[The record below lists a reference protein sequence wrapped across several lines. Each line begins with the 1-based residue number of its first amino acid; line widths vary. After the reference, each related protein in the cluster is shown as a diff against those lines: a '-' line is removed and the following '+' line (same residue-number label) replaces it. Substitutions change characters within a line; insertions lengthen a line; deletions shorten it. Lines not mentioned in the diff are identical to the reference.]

1 MVSEIINKTIPH
13 NGFETKFHEIIKFD
27 TELEELTVHDTINSI
42 KTVRVDDLIAALQ
55 ELRNRYGNVFVIAD
69 SDLGNIEGVLISESI
84 SETCGNNI
92 SIQII
97 DNP

>member
-1 MVSEIINKTIPH
+1 MISEIINKTISH
-13 NGFETKFHEIIKFD
+13 RGFETKFHEIIKFD
-27 TELEELTVHDTINSI
+27 TELEDLTVHDTIDSI

-55 ELRNRYGNVFVIAD
+55 ELRNRYGNAFVITNSHLVD
-69 SDLGNIEGVLISESI
+69 IKGILISESI

-97 DNP
+97 DEY